1 MKKKNL
7 KSLTLKKESVASL
20 NKLIGGSQ
28 LEEVTC
34 SSGSQH
40 NSQCG
45 YSCDP
50 NLCTSKE
57 PWGC

>member
-1 MKKKNL
+1 MKKKKL
-7 KSLTLKKESVASL
+7 KSLQLSKESVSNL
-20 NKLIGGSQ
+20 NKLIGGNE
-28 LEEVTC
+28 LVTC

-45 YSCDP
+45 YSCDA
-50 NLCTSKE
+50 NLCTSAE